1 MTDASVRSQEPG
13 LRQLLAPIVEGAGLF
28 LEDVRLARAGKYTTL
43 RVVVDLADGP
53 GDLDLETLGEVTQSI
68 SDAVD
73 AADPVAGQYT
83 LEVTTPGAERELHT
97 PRHFRRAVGHSAVIT
112 TAEEQTLQ
120 GEVTAAD
127 ADTVTLSVDDSPRT
141 IALADITAARMVV
154 SM

>member
-13 LRQLLAPIVEGAGLF
+13 LRQLLAPIVEQSGLF